1 MVTKRAKPAAGDG
14 GSRQFIGSG
23 QNLTADSTE
32 CRNISQQATLLLL
45 DSIVI
50 GERHRKDMGDIAGL
64 AANIAELGLLHPI
77 VVRPDGCLIA
87 GERRLRA
94 AKLLGWT
101 EIAARVVDLD
111 AVIRGELAENTQ
123 RKDFL
128 PSEIEAIR
136 RALEPI
142 EKAAAKERM
151 SRGGKGVENFHTL
164 PGKTR
169 DKIGAFAGVSGRT
182 LEKIAAVGAAAEAE
196 PEKYGHLLETMDKTG
211 RANGP
216 YRRLKNAQQAEAIRR
231 EPPPPPMRG
240 PYYSGMV
247 DFPWASEPDAEG
259 DQGGRAYW
267 PYPTITAEQAAAM
280 PVPSILQAD
289 ASVWM
294 WIPNF
299 HLMHGCHL
307 PIASQSRC
315 SRG

>member
-164 PGKTR
+164 PGKTSR
-169 DKIGAFAGVSGRT
+169 QDWRVCWR
-182 LEKIAAVGAAAEAE
+182 VGSH
-196 PEKYGHLLETMDKTG
+196 P
-211 RANGP
+211 
-216 YRRLKNAQQAEAIRR
+216 
-231 EPPPPPMRG
+231 
-240 PYYSGMV
+240 
-247 DFPWASEPDAEG
+247 
-259 DQGGRAYW
+259 
-267 PYPTITAEQAAAM
+267 
-280 PVPSILQAD
+280 
-289 ASVWM
+289 
-294 WIPNF
+294 
-299 HLMHGCHL
+299 
-307 PIASQSRC
+307 
-315 SRG
+315 